1 MKKKRL
7 KGIPLGTFFLK
18 LLRLMKVTLFLL
30 CVSVFSV
37 MATESYSQAT
47 RLSVEMK
54 NAEIKDVLEEIENQS
69 EFYFFY
75 SEDVIDAERKV
86 SVDFRN
92 SDIEQILKNIFEGTN
107 VEYKIVDRQ
116 VALFKGEVSNV
127 PLNEMQQRTV
137 TGKVTGSDG
146 QPIPGATVAVKG
158 TTNGTITDFDGI
170 YKLANVPAD
179 AVLMF
184 RFVGMRS
191 QEVPVSGL
199 SVIDVVMQNE
209 SIGLDEIVAVGYG
222 VQKKSDLT
230 GSISQVKSE
239 DLENRTIVRPE
250 QALQGKT
257 AGVQII
263 NTSGAPAAGATV
275 RIRGF
280 SSNTA
285 SDPLYVV
292 DGLRTDNIGFLDP
305 NNIES
310 MEVLKDAAS
319 AAIYG
324 AEAGNGVILIT
335 TKRGKKGAG
344 TISYDVQ
351 YTFNSLARIPDVLNA
366 EEYVNY
372 MTEANYITHNEL
384 SSLWDG
390 VTNTDWTD
398 VAFETS
404 VRQKHNI
411 SFQGANDRG
420 AYNLSL
426 SYLDDNGI
434 VKGDKDVYERWT
446 GMINADYKIKDWI
459 KVGTTNSLERWK
471 SKSVSENSE
480 YGSLLAAVLTMDPLT
495 PAYYDADNLPAYM
508 QNLADAGKK
517 LLRAEDGRYYGISQI
532 YQSYQTH
539 PLIMRDR
546 TDPDM
551 EGFSMLGTVYADL
564 TPVKNLVITSKLG
577 YRASYGS
584 NYTFDK
590 IYYASDVAKNDQ
602 INVSRTNYN
611 SFYYQWE
618 NFANYLYEK
627 GDHSLTTMAGISYSS
642 PYSTTVTA
650 AGNQI
655 VKDDPLYRDLDYL
668 ADGANRT
675 VSGGYSNARRQ
686 FSYFGRFTYNYAGK
700 YMLQASVRR
709 DASDISILP
718 AENRWGT
725 FPAVSA
731 GYTISKEDFFPENT
745 PIDHLKLRAS
755 WGQNGS
761 TGPLGGF
768 SYRAAIVPAGS
779 YPYTNDPN
787 YQVAS
792 APTTLSNNELSWETS
807 EQLDFGLDLRAFD
820 DRLTFG
826 FDYFDK
832 KTKDL
837 LVAITP
843 PFETGVSS
851 TSVNAGNVKNSGL
864 EFELG
869 WTDKIGDFSYSVRGN
884 LATLKNKVTYLDPS
898 ISRINGASLAQ
909 ERGITVFEQ
918 GFPIWYMRGY
928 ELADIDDA
936 TGDPV
941 FVDQLTVDTDNDGV
955 ADQADGTI
963 NSDDKVMLGSG
974 IPDFTYGLTLTAAY
988 KGFDLTVFGTGSSGN
1003 DIFNALTRIDRP
1015 RGNKLSVFYDDRWTP
1030 ENAGASKPR
1039 PNANGEDKYWISSDA
1054 VMDGSFFKVKQMQL
1068 GYTLPESLLR
1078 RSKIQSVR
1086 LYVSLDDWIVI
1097 SDYPGFDPEA
1107 SAGASENLGVDKG
1120 AYPTSR
1126 KSVFGLNITF

>member
-1 MKKKRL
+1 MKKV
-7 KGIPLGTFFLK
+7 GIAREGTTSFARRK
-18 LLRLMKVTLFLL
+18 ILRIMKISMFLL
-30 CVSVFSV
+30 TICLLQVSAMGSYGQNARLTVERGEITVGEALDIIQEKTELKIAFSSEYV
-37 MATESYSQAT
+37 DLNRRVIVNY
-47 RLSVEMK
+47 
-54 NAEIKDVLEEIENQS
+54 EN
-69 EFYFFY
+69 EPL
-75 SEDVIDAERKV
+75 A
-86 SVDFRN
+86 N
-92 SDIEQILKNIFEGTN
+92 ILDNIFEGTDIS
-107 VEYKIVDRQ
+107 YKV
-116 VALFKGEVSNV
+116 VSNQIV
-127 PLNEMQQRTV
+127 LYDVSTQQQKINIS
-137 TGKVTGSDG
+137 GKVTDDKGE
-146 QPIPGATVAVKG
+146 PIPGAAVVVKG
-158 TTNGTITDFDGI
+158 TTNGTITNFDGI
-170 YKLANVPAD
+170 YQLGDVPSD
-179 AVLMF
+179 AVIQVSF
-184 RFVGMRS
+184 IGMS
-191 QEVPVSGL
+191 TVENNVNGL
-199 SVIDVVMQNE
+199 SIIDIVMTQE
-209 SIGLDEIVAVGYG
+209 SIGLDEVVAVGYG

-239 DLENRTIVRPE
+239 DMENRTIVRPE

-263 NTSGAPAAGATV
+263 NTSGAPASGATV

-285 SDPLYVV
+285 SNPLYVV

-305 NNIES
+305 NNIAS

-335 TKRGKKGAG
+335 TKKGKKGKG
-344 TISYDVQ
+344 TFSYDVQ
-351 YTFNSLARIPDVLNA
+351 YTTNSLARIPKVLNA
-366 EEYVNY
+366 KEYVNY
-372 MTEANYITHNEL
+372 MTEANYITQGEL

-390 VTNTDWTD
+390 VTDTDWTD
-398 VAFETS
+398 IAFETS
-404 VRQKHNI
+404 VRKKHNI
-411 SFQGANDRG
+411 SVQGANDRG
-420 AYNLSL
+420 SFNLSL
-426 SYLDDNGI
+426 SYLDDDGI
-434 VKGDKDVYERWT
+434 VKGEKDVYERWT

-471 SKSVSENSE
+471 MKSVSENSE

-495 PAYYDADNLPAYM
+495 PAYYDADDLPSYM
-508 QNLADAGKK
+508 QNLVEADKK
-517 LLRAEDGRYYGISQI
+517 LLRAEDGRYYGISQV

-546 TDPDM
+546 TDSGW
-551 EGFSMLGTVYADL
+551 EGFNMLGTVYADI

-584 NYTFDK
+584 GYTFDH

-602 INVSRTNYN
+602 VNISRTNYN
-611 SFYYQWE
+611 NFYYQWE
-618 NFANYLYEK
+618 NFANYIYEK
-627 GDHSLTTMAGISYSS
+627 GDHTLTTMVGVSYTS

-650 AGNQI
+650 SGNQI
-655 VKDDPLYRDLDYL
+655 IKDDPLYRDLDYL

-686 FSYFGRFTYNYAGK
+686 FSYFGRMTYSYGRK

-718 AENRWGT
+718 AKNRWGT
-725 FPAVSA
+725 FPAVSG
-731 GYTISKEDFFPENT
+731 GYTISNEDFFPQNT
-745 PIDHLKLRAS
+745 PISHLKLRAS

-768 SYRAAIVPAGS
+768 AYRAGIISGNS
-779 YPYTNDPN
+779 YPYSNALN

-807 EQLDFGLDLRAFD
+807 EQLDFGLDVRAFN
-820 DRLTFG
+820 DRLTLG

-832 KTKDL
+832 QTKDL

-843 PFETGVSS
+843 PLETGVST

-869 WTDKIGDFSYSVRGN
+869 WTDKIGDFSYSIRGN

-909 ERGITVFEQ
+909 EQGITVFEQ

-928 ELADIDDA
+928 ELEDIDDA
-936 TGDPV
+936 TGDPI
-941 FVDQLTVDTDNDGV
+941 FVDQLTVDTNGDGV
-955 ADQADGTI
+955 VDSADGTI

-974 IPDFTYGLTLTAAY
+974 IPDFTYGITLTASY
-988 KGFDLTVFGTGSSGN
+988 KGLDFTAFGTGSNGN
-1003 DIFNALTRIDRP
+1003 DIYNALTRIDRP

-1030 ENAGASKPR
+1030 NNTKASKPR

-1068 GYTLPESLLR
+1068 GYTFSQNLLSR
-1078 RSKIQSVR
+1078 LNIKNVR
-1086 LYVSLDDWIVI
+1086 IYVSLDDWITI

-1107 SAGASENLGVDKG
+1107 SAGSAENLGVDKG
-1120 AYPTSR
+1120 AYPTS
-1126 KSVFGLNITF
+1126 KKTVFGLNLTF